1 MATAKKLTAAKLTK
15 IDALVTELDRVKAN
29 IKQAEKRKAE
39 IDAILKAELPA
50 GKPID
55 IPSGQVTISETRTL
69 DNTKIEKEFPVDNFP
84 DFYKLA
90 VDTQAVK
97 QHIAPV
103 DLAKYQKVSTS
114 VRIALRED

>member
-1 MATAKKLTAAKLTK
+1 MATTKLTK
-15 IDALVTELDRVKAN
+15 AKALKLDALATELDRVKAN

-50 GKPID
+50 DKPVEL
-55 IPSGQVTISETRTL
+55 PSGRITISVTRTL
-69 DNTKIEKEFPVDNFP
+69 DSAKIEKEFSVDEHP
-84 DFYKLA
+84 EFYKVA

-103 DLAKYQKVSTS
+103 DLAKYQKTS
-114 VRIALRED
+114 SQVRWVANEEG

>member
-1 MATAKKLTAAKLTK
+1 MATKLTKAKLAK

-39 IDAILKAELPA
+39 IDAVLKAELPA
-50 GKPID
+50 GKPVD

-69 DNTKIEKEFPVDNFP
+69 DASKIEKEFSVDEHP
-84 DFYKLA
+84 EFYKLA

-97 QHIAPV
+97 QYIAPV
-103 DLAKYQKVSTS
+103 DLAKYQKVSTQ
-114 VRIALRED
+114 VRIALTEEG